1 MERSL
6 VKHGESTLMVSVPAA
21 WAKRHHLGKG
31 DAVEMLDEG
40 ECLVLLKKGNKKAQL
55 KLEIFFEKPDYDEIR
70 AMLCKAYR
78 EGASE
83 IIVKYDNEEV
93 FSAVHKVVAS
103 IFGYEITES
112 RKGLCVIHNLVKEF
126 DFDRDT
132 VFRKI
137 IQITDTMFN
146 LTKEVLEGHTGHTLD
161 KVHLIRDEGWKF
173 RDASY
178 AMLKKETIEK
188 AFGDA
193 FIIHIY
199 EQNSTYLNWMIERFI
214 ENKMKRASP
223 QFIKLYGKVHEYFR
237 NALIMMKKKDRDY
250 LLFIMD
256 NRRKLLEECEAI
268 SAKGGNEAKLVPYL
282 AMLVQNIHNPKSVL
296 IA

>member
-21 WAKRHHLGKG
+21 WAKRHHLEKG
-31 DAVEMLDEG
+31 DAVDMLDEG
-40 ECLVLLKKGNKKAQL
+40 ECLVILRKGKKKAQL

-78 EGASE
+78 EGADE
-83 IIVKYDNEEV
+83 ITVKYDDEEV
-93 FSAVHKVVAS
+93 FPAVHKVVAS

-112 RKGLCVIHNLVKEF
+112 KKGMCVIKNLIKEF

-132 VFRKI
+132 VFKKI

-146 LTKEVLEGHTGHTLD
+146 LTKEVLEGHTGHTLE
-161 KVHLIRDEGWKF
+161 KVHLLRDEGWKF

-188 AFGDA
+188 AFSDTY
-193 FIIHIY
+193 ILHIY
-199 EQNSTYLNWMIERFI
+199 EQNSTYLNWLIERYM
-214 ENKMKRASP
+214 ENRMKPVSANFLKM
-223 QFIKLYGKVHEYFR
+223 YDKVYAYFR
-237 NALIMMKKKDRDY
+237 NALAMMKKKDREY
-250 LLFIMD
+250 LLFIME
-256 NRRKLLEECEAI
+256 NRRKLLEDCEAI
-268 SAKGGNEAKLVPYL
+268 SAKGGQEAKLVPYL
-282 AMLVQNIHNPKSVL
+282 AMLIQNIHNPKSVL